1 MASCAAGPWSSRGEL
16 DDAARVAIWAQPSLA
31 TAVAVVAA
39 IAAGI
44 PAIPI
49 NAKAGERELEHILSD
64 SAPDLVL
71 VAPGTDLPAAFT
83 GVRRH
88 DVTLAADGRPA
99 GGDSVRPSV
108 ADPERPALIV
118 YTSGTTG
125 PPKGV
130 VLPPPGDR
138 RLARRARRRLG
149 VDRGATCSSTRCRCS
164 TCTGSCSGRSGPL
177 RLGGA
182 LRHLGAFEPGRR
194 SRRRLRGAATMLF
207 GVPDD
212 VPPARR
218 GGRGGRGDRGRRSGG
233 PGCSFRARRRCRS
246 PTTRGSSA
254 RSGQRVVERYGMTET
269 LMIAAVR
276 ADGERRAGTVGQPLD
291 GRRAAPRRRG
301 RRHDRGRGRRERRRG
316 ARAGTEPVPAS
327 TSTGLTRP
335 PRRSSTAG
343 FAPATWRCAETD
355 GYIRLIGR
363 QSADL
368 IKSGGFKI
376 GAGEIEAALL
386 EHPGVREVAVTG
398 EPDADLGER
407 IVAWV
412 VPEAAAQPPAADEL
426 TDHVARLLTPHKRPR
441 AVALPRRPAAQRARQ
456 GDEDRP
462 PERAPV
468 IAANAMTVDAVI
480 AGHVSLD
487 VFPQLFG
494 PVDLA
499 PGRLNAIGPATF
511 STGGAVSNTG
521 LAMRRLGVDVR
532 LVGKVGDDLFGRAVL
547 EAYRRGRPRAR
558 GRADGHP
565 VRRDELHDRDQPA
578 AARPQLP
585 ALLGCE
591 RDVRRRR
598 HS

>member
-1 MASCAAGPWSSRGEL
+1 MSLLPFLDSPPSDDREALRFPDGALTYAELRDRALELAGEL

-49 NAKAGERELEHILSD
+49 NAKAGERELEHILTD

-83 GVRRH
+83 GVRRL

-130 VLPPPGDR
+130 VLP
-138 RLARRARRRLG
+138 RRAIAASLDDLADAWAWTGRDVLVHGLPLFHVHGLVLG
-149 VDRGATCSSTRCRCS
+149 TL
-164 TCTGSCSGRSGPL
+164 GPL

-182 LRHLGAFEPGRR
+182 LHHLGAFSPDGVAAA
-194 SRRRLRGAATMLF
+194 LAGPATMLF
-207 GVPDD
+207 GVPTMYHRLAAAAEEDAAIAD
-212 VPPARR
+212 ALGQARLLV
-218 GGRGGRGDRGRRSGG
+218 SGSA
-233 PGCSFRARRRCRS
+233 PLSVADHARIEH
-246 PTTRGSSA
+246 A
-254 RSGQRVVERYGMTET
+254 SGQRVVERYGMTET
-269 LMIAAVR
+269 LMICAIR
-276 ADGERRAGTVGQPLD
+276 ADGERRAGTVGQPLKGIELRLLDED
-291 GRRAAPRRRG
+291 GSTIEAADGTSVGEVLVRG
-301 RRHDRGRGRRERRRG
+301 PSLFLEYLNRPDATAEAFLDGWFR
-316 ARAGTEPVPAS
+316 
-327 TSTGLTRP
+327 TGDVAVR
-335 PRRSSTAG
+335 
-343 FAPATWRCAETD
+343 ETD

-363 QSADL
+363 QSVDL

-386 EHPGVREVAVTG
+386 EYPGVREVAVTG

-441 AVALPRRPAAQRARQ
+441 AVRYLDALPRN
-456 GDEDRP
+456 E
-462 PERAPV
+462 
-468 IAANAMTVDAVI
+468 
-480 AGHVSLD
+480 L
-487 VFPQLFG
+487 
-494 PVDLA
+494 
-499 PGRLNAIGPATF
+499 
-511 STGGAVSNTG
+511 
-521 LAMRRLGVDVR
+521 
-532 LVGKVGDDLFGRAVL
+532 GKVMKTALQN
-547 EAYRRGRPRAR
+547 ERPSSPPTR
-558 GRADGHP
+558 
-565 VRRDELHDRDQPA
+565 
-578 AARPQLP
+578 
-585 ALLGCE
+585 
-591 RDVRRRR
+591 
-598 HS
+598 